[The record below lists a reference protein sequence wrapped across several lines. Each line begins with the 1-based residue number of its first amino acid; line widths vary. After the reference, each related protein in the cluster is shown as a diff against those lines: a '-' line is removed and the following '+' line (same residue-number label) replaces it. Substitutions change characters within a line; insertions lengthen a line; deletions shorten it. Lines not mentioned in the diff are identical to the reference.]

1 MSDIEILLQVD
12 AGKIPAGVSA
22 IFLDEEDNVGR
33 WMSLACALCALAG
46 AIVCVFLK
54 LNPAAPTLLVLTAGL
69 LGINVFPTLRAPE
82 NAIIKREVAVMTGE
96 SILVRDAHGLRQWR
110 LEELSNVV
118 AQVYNRQA
126 LLMLIDRR
134 GNEHA
139 LRPLHCRRGEQ
150 LRALIAQRLRANTRT
165 L

>member
-12 AGKIPAGVSA
+12 AGKVPAGVSA
-22 IFLDEEDNVGR
+22 VFLDEEDSVGR
-33 WMSLACALCALAG
+33 WMSLACALLSVGGAIACLVMKVNPAG
-46 AIVCVFLK
+46 A
-54 LNPAAPTLLVLTAGL
+54 TLLVLTAGL
-69 LGINVFPTLRAPE
+69 LGINVVPTLRAPE
-82 NAIIKREVAVMTGE
+82 DAIIKREVAVMTKD
-96 SILVRDAHGLRQWR
+96 SILVRDGQGLRQWR
-110 LEELSNVV
+110 LEELTNVV
-118 AQVYNRQA
+118 SQVYNRQA

-150 LRALIAQRLRANTRT
+150 LRTLIAQRLRANART